1 MTIKTFLFD
10 GEFWYKDKKMWK
22 VLLDQTDVNVF
33 HNLTHTY
40 VDLHLES
47 V

>member
-1 MTIKTFLFD
+1 MTIKTFLFENS
-10 GEFWYKDKKMWK
+10 GTKTKKMWK

-33 HNLTHTY
+33 QNLTHTY
-40 VDLHLES
+40 VDLHLGS